1 MKRIVALMLLLAIVL
16 SLAACGGSSA
26 AETTAATEKPAEEK
40 KSLPVATQAAEEE
53 VPAETLYRDAMIP
66 FEELVPAERIVIL
79 QNTLNFGREGF
90 YTEETKP
97 VTEEVTLDGQAV
109 AAYKLTYALD
119 FLTFGYENGAQVVN
133 ASGET
138 QEFTKEEL
146 EGSYIYIEGFQSYT
160 LPVLFNPATG
170 AKVVDFDHLM
180 TDNEMVISIIT
191 EQSRRCMDMFEMVG
205 WDTTTATYH
214 VMATDKFFVPATPVD
229 YDDGEIRGALSGSV
243 NGTFPEMVPAQGKIN
258 DVVYIEKVVN

>member
-97 VTEEVTLDGQAV
+97 VTEEVKLDGQTV
-109 AAYKLTYALD
+109 AAYKLTYALN
-119 FLTFGYENGAQVVN
+119 FLTFGYENGATVVDAAGN
-133 ASGET
+133 ET
-138 QEFTKEEL
+138 AFSKEEL
-146 EGSYIYIEGFQSYT
+146 EGSYVYIEGFQSYT

-170 AKVVDFDHLM
+170 AKVVDFDHLI

-191 EQSRRCMDMFEMVG
+191 EQSRRCMDMFALVG
-205 WDTTTATYH
+205 WDTASTTYH

>member
-97 VTEEVTLDGQAV
+97 VTEEVKLDGQTV
-109 AAYKLTYALD
+109 AAYKLTYALN
-119 FLTFGYENGAQVVN
+119 FLTFGYENGAAVVDAAGN
-133 ASGET
+133 ETTFSKVPNCASFSHLT
-138 QEFTKEEL
+138 F
-146 EGSYIYIEGFQSYT
+146 
-160 LPVLFNPATG
+160 G
-170 AKVVDFDHLM
+170 AKYGFIICPQPRASVVSA
-180 TDNEMVISIIT
+180 E
-191 EQSRRCMDMFEMVG
+191 
-205 WDTTTATYH
+205 
-214 VMATDKFFVPATPVD
+214 
-229 YDDGEIRGALSGSV
+229 
-243 NGTFPEMVPAQGKIN
+243 
-258 DVVYIEKVVN
+258 

>member
-1 MKRIVALMLLLAIVL
+1 MKRIVAFMLLLAIVL

-26 AETTAATEKPAEEK
+26 AETTAATEKKPAEEK

-97 VTEEVTLDGQAV
+97 VTEDVTLDGQTV
-109 AAYKLTYALD
+109 AAYKLTYALN
-119 FLTFGYENGAQVVN
+119 FLTFGYENGAAVVDAAGN
-133 ASGET
+133 ET
-138 QEFTKEEL
+138 AFSKEEL
-146 EGSYIYIEGFQSYT
+146 EGSYVYIEDFQSYT

-170 AKVVDFDHLM
+170 AW
-180 TDNEMVISIIT
+180 IC
-191 EQSRRCMDMFEMVG
+191 SRWLAGIPLPPPTM
-205 WDTTTATYH
+205 
-214 VMATDKFFVPATPVD
+214 
-229 YDDGEIRGALSGSV
+229 
-243 NGTFPEMVPAQGKIN
+243 
-258 DVVYIEKVVN
+258 